1 MINADESKYT
11 FNNFFPE
18 TNQIVLSK
26 VFMATL
32 DGGKHRFPKQ
42 VWMYAAVIDKKL
54 IPIINAI
61 PKGSSVIAKF
71 PIKDRVVEKVLIGIR
86 PEK

>member
-1 MINADESKYT
+1 MNATDESLYT
-11 FNNFFPE
+11 YNNFFPE

-26 VFMATL
+26 VFSATL

-42 VWMYAAVIDKKL
+42 VWMYADVNDENL

-61 PKGSSVIAKF
+61 PKGSTVFAKF
-71 PIKDRVVEKVLIGIR
+71 PIKERALEKVLIGIR
-86 PEK
+86 LEE

>member
-1 MINADESKYT
+1 MNSTDESLFTY
-11 FNNFFPE
+11 NNFFPE

-26 VFMATL
+26 VFSATL

-42 VWMYAAVIDKKL
+42 VWMYADVEDEKL

-71 PIKDRVVEKVLIGIR
+71 PIKDRAVEKVLIGIR
-86 PEK
+86 SEK

>member
-1 MINADESKYT
+1 MNGIDESIYT
-11 FNNFFPE
+11 YNNYFPE

-42 VWMYAAVIDKKL
+42 VWMYAEVQDRKL
-54 IPIINAI
+54 IPIINSI
-61 PKGSSVIAKF
+61 PKGASVIAIF
-71 PIKDRVVEKVLIGIR
+71 PIKDRVVEKVLIDIR

>member
-1 MINADESKYT
+1 MNGTDESLFTY
-11 FNNFFPE
+11 NNFFPE

-26 VFMATL
+26 VFSATL

-42 VWMYAAVIDKKL
+42 VWMYADVNDKEL

-61 PKGSSVIAKF
+61 PKGSTVFAKF

-86 PEK
+86 LEE